1 MSVGIR
7 VGVGVCVSVF
17 VRMPDK
23 AKAEKSMLEINNY
36 NSVNK
41 CEARGEKADTKALA
55 ITI

>member
-7 VGVGVCVSVF
+7 VGVCVSVSVF
-17 VRMPDK
+17 VRMPDNGK
-23 AKAEKSMLEINNY
+23 AGKSMLEINNY

-41 CEARGEKADTKALA
+41 CEARGEKADTKALP

>member
-1 MSVGIR
+1 MSVG
-7 VGVGVCVSVF
+7 VHVCVCVSVF

-23 AKAEKSMLEINNY
+23 AKAGKSMLEINNY

>member
-1 MSVGIR
+1 MC
-7 VGVGVCVSVF
+7 VCVSVF

-23 AKAEKSMLEINNY
+23 AKAGKSMLEINNY